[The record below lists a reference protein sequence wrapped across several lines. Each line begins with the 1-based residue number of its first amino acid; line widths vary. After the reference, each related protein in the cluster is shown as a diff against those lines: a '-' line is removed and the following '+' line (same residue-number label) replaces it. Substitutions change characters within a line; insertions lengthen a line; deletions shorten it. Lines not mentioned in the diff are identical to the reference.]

1 LEYTPSQEGVLVVV
15 YSIGAFSK
23 ITGLSADTLRYYEKE
38 GLILPERDVNNRRV
52 YSDKDIDWIEFILR
66 LKETAMPIS
75 QIKTYARLRY
85 EGDST
90 LEKRLDL
97 LLDHQRFIY
106 KEKEKLEQNMLHLN
120 NKIDIYK
127 EAIKKQN

>member
-1 LEYTPSQEGVLVVV
+1 MLEYTPSQEGVTSVV
-15 YSIGAFSK
+15 YSIGTFTK

-52 YSDKDIDWIEFILR
+52 YSEKDIDWIEFILR

-106 KEKEKLEQNMLHLN
+106 KEKLEQNILHLN
-120 NKIDIYK
+120 KKIDIYK
-127 EAIKKQN
+127 EAIEERR

>member
-1 LEYTPSQEGVLVVV
+1 MV
-15 YSIGAFSK
+15 YSIGTFTK

-38 GLILPERDVNNRRV
+38 GLIFPERDLNNRRV
-52 YSDKDIDWIEFILR
+52 YSEKDIDWIEFILR

-75 QIKTYARLRY
+75 QIKAYARLRY

-106 KEKEKLEQNMLHLN
+106 KEKEKLEQNILHLN
-120 NKIDIYK
+120 NKINIYK
-127 EAIKKQN
+127 EAIEERR

>member
-1 LEYTPSQEGVLVVV
+1 MSRGVSSVV
-15 YSIGAFSK
+15 YSIGTFTK

-38 GLILPERDVNNRRV
+38 GLILPERDANNRRI
-52 YSDKDIDWIEFILR
+52 YSEKDIDWIEFILR

-120 NKIDIYK
+120 KKIDIYK

>member
-1 LEYTPSQEGVLVVV
+1 MV
-15 YSIGAFSK
+15 YSIGTFSK

-38 GLILPERDVNNRRV
+38 GLILPERDLNNRRI
-52 YSDKDIDWIEFILR
+52 YSEKDIDWVEFILK

-106 KEKEKLEQNMLHLN
+106 KEKEKLEQNILHLN
-120 NKIDIYK
+120 KKIDIYK